1 MNDTKISGKVSPQD
15 VFSVSDEVN
24 YLEPS
29 QLAGF
34 EKSFLQWKNA
44 ASRADSV
51 RARGRMWLLFLLL
64 RHSGA
69 RLGEVLALDDSCAF
83 ESEGSVVCFGRA
95 DRVRRVPLPDDLFSE
110 ITEALESPMGCG
122 LRGQFFHVD
131 PGYFRRICY
140 ARGRECGLPKALA
153 CPRALRNTR
162 AVELLRGG
170 VPITVVKEI
179 LGQSSLNLTAG
190 FQQFSQGE
198 AASIVR
204 TAQQAMCKQTSARN
218 AFVGTVIDVERD
230 SIMSQVVMETRTGVR
245 ISAVITTESQRNLK
259 IVPGSPVIATIK
271 APLVNV
277 LSCDGLPA
285 GSARNRLRATVLR
298 ATHSPVLSEV
308 IGRLDD
314 GTEVCALISA
324 ESTKNLALESGDEVE
339 FWFKALSVVL
349 NTVQL

>member
-1 MNDTKISGKVSPQD
+1 
-15 VFSVSDEVN
+15 
-24 YLEPS
+24 
-29 QLAGF
+29 
-34 EKSFLQWKNA
+34 
-44 ASRADSV
+44 
-51 RARGRMWLLFLLL
+51 
-64 RHSGA
+64 
-69 RLGEVLALDDSCAF
+69 
-83 ESEGSVVCFGRA
+83 
-95 DRVRRVPLPDDLFSE
+95 
-110 ITEALESPMGCG
+110 MGCG

-259 IVPGSPVIATIK
+259 SFRG
-271 APLVNV
+271 V
-277 LSCDGLPA
+277 LSSRQL
-285 GSARNRLRATVLR
+285 RLRWSTCLR
-298 ATHSPVLSEV
+298 VTGFPQEV
-308 IGRLDD
+308 RGIVFGRPFCVPPILR
-314 GTEVCALISA
+314 CCR
-324 ESTKNLALESGDEVE
+324 K
-339 FWFKALSVVL
+339 
-349 NTVQL
+349 